1 MPDIASV
8 FTLTTP
14 GTDITFNNGTLGGGS
29 QDDMYWITAAPG
41 LPPDGAP
48 RRAPVDNRPQTD
60 GGLVHR
66 FFKGPRQ
73 INVEGLIAIQS
84 TTVQDTIRSIR
95 NAMEEALEEAL
106 DAIYQ
111 ADGTLAWTPAGQS
124 PYSLTV
130 RNNIE
135 VKFEGDVFRTFTFG
149 LIAGTP

>member
-1 MPDIASV
+1 MPDIASII
-8 FTLTTP
+8 TLTTP
-14 GTDITFNNGTLGGGS
+14 GQDITFNDGELGRGS
-29 QDDMYWITAAPG
+29 DDDMFWITSAPG

-73 INVEGLIAIQS
+73 ITIEGAIIIQS
-84 TTVQDTIRSIR
+84 TTVQDTIRSLR
-95 NAMEEALEEAL
+95 NARMAQLTAAL
-106 DAIYQ
+106 DACYQ
-111 ADGTLAWTPAGQS
+111 ADATLAWTVPGDTS
-124 PYSLTV
+124 YSLTV

-135 VKFEGDVFRTFTFG
+135 VKYEGIEFITFTFG

>member
-14 GTDITFNNGTLGGGS
+14 GTDITFNDGELGRGS
-29 QDDMYWITAAPG
+29 LDDMYWITAAPG

-66 FFKGPRQ
+66 FLKGPRQ
-73 INVEGLIAIQS
+73 IAVEGAIIIQS
-84 TTVQDTIRSIR
+84 TTVQDSIR
-95 NAMEEALEEAL
+95 VIRNQMEEALEEAL
-106 DAIYQ
+106 DACYQ
-111 ADGTLAWTPAGQS
+111 ADATLAWTPAGQS

-135 VKFEGDVFRTFTFG
+135 VKFEGVEFRTFTFG